1 MRIVIQI
8 TFFLNR
14 DAMNLFHQLAN
25 NQLKTLSIVVLLSIA
40 SALLTLGVIAF
51 IQYKLLNANN
61 LTPNVMWQFL
71 LLLVV
76 LLAIATW
83 AQIALHKLGHQ
94 FVYLK
99 RCQLIKQLINTDIEQ
114 VDNIGSARLL
124 ASLSTDI
131 RNVTVGFVHLPQ
143 LIYGVVLSI
152 AAMGYLALLSIP
164 LFGISL
170 LILSLTGLI
179 GFSLVSKITFYI
191 KQVREYDDRLYKDY
205 QAIIDGRKELTLN
218 PHKAKR
224 YFHQEFAPNAQH
236 YRHQITQ
243 ADTFNGF
250 AANIANTLI
259 LALVGLNYYAAL
271 GLGWASVEVASSFA
285 LVILFMRA
293 PLMTAIAS
301 LPTLIT
307 ANVSI
312 KKLESLALNKNTE
325 FIQQQKAPHPF
336 KTLSLQQVTY
346 QYKTDSSDKAFQVG
360 PINFSIK
367 QGETIFIV
375 GGNGSGKS
383 TFARLL
389 TGLYRP
395 HSGQILLNGDP
406 VQAEQWPIYRLQFSA
421 VFSDYYLFRQI
432 ADGHGHNID
441 DATINE
447 WLTLLEMSHKVS
459 HQKGH
464 LSDTRYSQGQRKR
477 LALLMAVME
486 QRGCILLDEWAADQD
501 PRFRKIFYR
510 ELLPRLKERGVT
522 VIAITHDDKYFD
534 AADRIFKMDMG
545 VLAELSISE
554 QLQNHSIFSHIIY

>member
-1 MRIVIQI
+1 
-8 TFFLNR
+8 
-14 DAMNLFHQLAN
+14 MNLFHQLAN

>member
-1 MRIVIQI
+1 
-8 TFFLNR
+8 
-14 DAMNLFHQLAN
+14 MNLLRQLAT
-25 NQLKTLSIVVLLSIA
+25 NQLKALSFVVLLSIA
-40 SALLTLGVIAF
+40 SALITLGAIAF
-51 IQYKLLNANN
+51 IQYQLLDVNN
-61 LTPNVMWQFL
+61 LTSNVMWQFL
-71 LLLVV
+71 LLLVI
-76 LLAIATW
+76 LLTVATW

-143 LIYGVVLSI
+143 LIYGIVLST
-152 AAMGYLALLSIP
+152 AAMIYLACLSLP
-164 LFGISL
+164 LFAISL
-170 LILSLTGLI
+170 LTLFLTGLI
-179 GFSLVSKITFYI
+179 GFSLVNKITFHI

-205 QAIIDGRKELTLN
+205 QAIIDGRKELALN
-218 PHKAKR
+218 PKKAKR
-224 YFHQEFAPNAQH
+224 YFEEEFAPNAQH
-236 YRHQITQ
+236 YRNQITQ

-250 AANIANTLI
+250 AANIANILI

-271 GLGWASVEVASSFA
+271 RFNWASFEVASSFA
-285 LVILFMRA
+285 LVILFIRA

-312 KKLESLALNKNTE
+312 KKLESLALNKNAE
-325 FIQQQKAPHPF
+325 FIQQPQTLHPF
-336 KTLSLQQVTY
+336 KSLSLQQVTY
-346 QYKTDSSDKAFQVG
+346 QYQTDSTDKPFQVG
-360 PINFSIK
+360 PINFSVK
-367 QGETIFIV
+367 QGETVFII

-395 HSGQILLNGDP
+395 HSGEIILNGN
-406 VQAEQWPIYRLQFSA
+406 VIQAEQWPIYRLQFSA

-432 ADGHGHNID
+432 TDGHGENID

-447 WLTLLEMSHKVS
+447 WLAHLEMSHKVS

-486 QRGCILLDEWAADQD
+486 QRGCLLLDEWAADQD

-545 VLAELSISE
+545 ALTELSISKPR
-554 QLQNHSIFSHIIY
+554 QNQTIFSQTIS

>member
-1 MRIVIQI
+1 MS
-8 TFFLNR
+8 LS
-14 DAMNLFHQLAN
+14 HQLAN
-25 NQLKTLSIVVLLSIA
+25 NQLKTLSLVVLLSIA

-152 AAMGYLALLSIP
+152 AAMGYLAFLSIP

-224 YFHQEFAPNAQH
+224 YFHQEFDPNAQH

-395 HSGQILLNGDP
+395 HSGKILLNGDP

-545 VLAELSISE
+545 VLTELSISE
-554 QLQNHSIFSHIIY
+554 QQQNHSIFSHIIY

>member
-1 MRIVIQI
+1 
-8 TFFLNR
+8 
-14 DAMNLFHQLAN
+14 MNLFHQLAN
-25 NQLKTLSIVVLLSIA
+25 NQLKTLSLVVLLSIA

-143 LIYGVVLSI
+143 LIYGVVLSTT
-152 AAMGYLALLSIP
+152 AMGYLALLSIP

-224 YFHQEFAPNAQH
+224 YFHEEFEPNAQH
-236 YRHQITQ
+236 YRNQITQ

-250 AANIANTLI
+250 AANIANILI

-271 GLGWASVEVASSFA
+271 GFNWASFEVASSFA

-325 FIQQQKAPHPF
+325 FIQQKKAPHPF
-336 KTLSLQQVTY
+336 KTLNLQQVTY
-346 QYKTDSSDKAFQVG
+346 QYQTDSSDKAFQVG

-486 QRGCILLDEWAADQD
+486 QRGCLLLDEWAADQD

-534 AADRIFKMDMG
+534 TADRVFKMDMG
-545 VLAELSISE
+545 VLTELSVSE
-554 QLQNHSIFSHIIY
+554 QRQNQTIFSQIIS